1 MSKVSLLVVRRS
13 PAIFATVLLVSTSA
27 FAALGA
33 SSPENP
39 KLTEAIEESVSP
51 ESGFGSPMSDSGL
64 NEAGFVTSE
73 SDPLAAS
80 EVEPMAQ
87 VNSVSQ
93 LSDVQ
98 PTDWAFQALQNLVE
112 RYGCIAGY
120 SDGTF
125 RGDRAMTRYEFAAGL
140 NACLE
145 RMNQLFASVTN
156 NLATKE
162 DFATLQR
169 LQQEF
174 AAELTTLRG
183 RVDALETRT
192 AQLETNQFSTTTKL
206 SGSAS
211 FVIRDSFGG
220 ENVINTSKPSDII
233 DANANTVL
241 NYGLN
246 LDFLTSFFGQDS
258 LRIRL
263 KASNSTSL
271 ISPEPLDSVASD
283 EGLLDEERDRDDGI
297 FDEEDISGDD
307 DDGQSGSEPN
317 RNAVGLSLLDYRF
330 PVGNNAAVNIFAAGG
345 RHSLYA
351 SRITEYRSSP
361 IYGIGGNGAGI
372 GLTYNISDAFQV
384 DLGYIARSSNNPDAG
399 AGLFNGNYSA
409 LGQLVFQPSDR
420 FELGLTY
427 IHGFTRTGNLN
438 LPAAGGYLGNLV
450 TPSEGIESDSYGIE
464 ASYRVSERFII
475 GGWVGFT
482 HARLVNLGE
491 AEIWNYAVTLGFLD
505 LGKEG
510 NLGILTVGV
519 EPTLKGLEINNSSV
533 GIPSRDENL
542 YVEASYKYAL
552 TDNISMTTGLRWQPA
567 LFQTRENDDVFI
579 GSLRTNFS
587 F

>member
-1 MSKVSLLVVRRS
+1 MSKVSLLVVRMS
-13 PAIFATVLLVSTSA
+13 SAIFAAVLLVPTSA

-33 SSPENP
+33 SHPESP
-39 KLTEAIEESVSP
+39 KLSEATEESV
-51 ESGFGSPMSDSGL
+51 SPMSDSGL
-64 NEAGFVTSE
+64 NEAGFMTSE
-73 SDPLAAS
+73 SNPLAAS

-120 SDGTF
+120 PNGTF

-145 RMNQLFASVTN
+145 RITQLIAPDTTN
-156 NLATKE
+156 FATKE

-192 AQLETNQFSTTTKL
+192 AQLEAKQFSTTTTL

-271 ISPEPLDSVASD
+271 ISPEPLDPVGSD
-283 EGLLDEERDRDDGI
+283 EGLLDEDRYRDDGI
-297 FDEEDISGDD
+297 FDEGDISGDD
-307 DDGQSGSEPN
+307 DDDGQPDSEPN
-317 RNAVGLSLLDYRF
+317 PNSVGLSLLDYRF
-330 PVGNNAAVNIFAAGG
+330 PVGNNAAVNIFASGG

-351 SRITEYRSSP
+351 RRITEYRSSP

-427 IHGFTRTGNLN
+427 VHGFTRTGNLN

-450 TPSEGIESDSYGIE
+450 TASDGIESDSYGIE

-475 GGWVGFT
+475 GGWVSFT

-519 EPTLKGLEINNSSV
+519 DPTLKGLEINNSSV

-542 YVEASYKYAL
+542 YVEASYKYVL
-552 TDNISMTTGLRWQPA
+552 TDNISMTTGLKWQPA
-567 LFQTRENDDVFI
+567 LFQTSENDDVFI
-579 GSLRTNFS
+579 GALRTNFS

>member
-1 MSKVSLLVVRRS
+1 MSS
-13 PAIFATVLLVSTSA
+13 AIFAAVLLVPTSA

-33 SSPENP
+33 SHPESP
-39 KLTEAIEESVSP
+39 KLSEATEESVSP
-51 ESGFGSPMSDSGL
+51 MSDSEL

-73 SDPLAAS
+73 SNPLAVS

-120 SDGTF
+120 PNGTF

-145 RMNQLFASVTN
+145 RITQLIAPDTTN
-156 NLATKE
+156 FATKE

-192 AQLETNQFSTTTKL
+192 AQLEAKQFSTTTTL

-271 ISPEPLDSVASD
+271 ISPEPLDPVGSD
-283 EGLLDEERDRDDGI
+283 EGLLDEDRYRDDGI
-297 FDEEDISGDD
+297 FDEGDISGDD
-307 DDGQSGSEPN
+307 DDDDGQPDSDPN
-317 RNAVGLSLLDYRF
+317 PNSVGLSLLDYRF

-351 SRITEYRSSP
+351 RRITEYRSSP

-427 IHGFTRTGNLN
+427 VHGFTRTGNLN

-450 TPSEGIESDSYGIE
+450 TASDGIESDSYGIE

-475 GGWVGFT
+475 GGWVSFT

-552 TDNISMTTGLRWQPA
+552 TDNISMTTGLKWQPA
-567 LFQTRENDDVFI
+567 LFQTSENDDVFI

>member
-1 MSKVSLLVVRRS
+1 MSS
-13 PAIFATVLLVSTSA
+13 AIFAAVLLVPTSA

-33 SSPENP
+33 SHAESP
-39 KLTEAIEESVSP
+39 KLSEATEESV
-51 ESGFGSPMSDSGL
+51 SPMSDSGL
-64 NEAGFVTSE
+64 NEAGFMTSE
-73 SDPLAAS
+73 SNPLAAS

-120 SDGTF
+120 PNGTF

-145 RMNQLFASVTN
+145 RITQLIAPDTTN
-156 NLATKE
+156 FATKE

-192 AQLETNQFSTTTKL
+192 AQLEAKQFSTTTTL

-271 ISPEPLDSVASD
+271 ISPEPLDPVGSD
-283 EGLLDEERDRDDGI
+283 EGLLDEDRYRDDGI
-297 FDEEDISGDD
+297 FDEGDISGDD
-307 DDGQSGSEPN
+307 DDDGQPDSDPN
-317 RNAVGLSLLDYRF
+317 PNSVGLSLLDYRF

-351 SRITEYRSSP
+351 RRITEYRSSP

-427 IHGFTRTGNLN
+427 VHGFTRTGNLN

-450 TPSEGIESDSYGIE
+450 TASDGIESDSYGIE

-475 GGWVGFT
+475 GGWVSFT

-552 TDNISMTTGLRWQPA
+552 TDNISMTTGLKWQPA
-567 LFQTRENDDVFI
+567 LFQTSENDDVFI